1 MLVLGK
7 VRAGQRKVYGVRD
20 MEGGVGVWRGTKAKL
35 STDEDFVMLG
45 GGGGGGNRWKNTADK
60 KG

>member
-1 MLVLGK
+1 MVVLGK

-35 STDEDFVMLG
+35 SADEDFVMLG
-45 GGGGGGNRWKNTADK
+45 SGSGNRWKSTTDK